1 MRFVKGLGLAVL
13 AAMIVMA
20 FVGAS
25 SASAWRFCK
34 KSGEVPCE
42 ENHYV
47 AGQIFSG
54 TLEAGTTAHFT
65 GASEATCKSAAIE
78 FKQLSEAG
86 SPVEEVLG
94 GTTFTNCNNTVAAE
108 DLPWEM
114 NIEDV
119 SGGGGAWKVTVTEKG
134 FGQPGVRVG
143 GCLYTAS
150 QMLLKLNDTSITGGA
165 PKLFGTVSLS
175 GTCGSETMTVAY
187 RLAQNIYPG

>member
-1 MRFVKGLGLAVL
+1 MRFVRALGLAAL

-25 SASAWRFCK
+25 SASAWAFCK

-42 ENHYV
+42 ESRYL

-54 TLEAGTTAHFT
+54 TLESGTTAHFV
-65 GASEATCKSAAIE
+65 GESEATCKSAGIE
-78 FKQLSEAG
+78 FKQLSEFG

-94 GTTFTNCNNTVAAE
+94 ATFANCNNTVAAE
-108 DLPWEM
+108 HFPWEM
-114 NIEDV
+114 NIVDT

-134 FGQPGVRVG
+134 FGQPGVKVG

-150 QMLLKLNDTSITGGA
+150 EMLFKLNDTSLTGGA
-165 PKLFGTVSLS
+165 PKLFGTVPLS
-175 GTCGSETMTVAY
+175 GKCGSETMTVAY